1 MVLGKLFGGGAFKA
15 VGNIVDEIY
24 KSDEEREQA
33 KLAIKKVEAELK
45 KRQMDINLADA
56 QSKAGGLSGAIQRVW
71 RPLIG
76 FSCALAIFWEYV
88 LKQFLMFALAS
99 FKVETLPLPELD
111 MGTLMPLVM
120 ALLGMGAL
128 RTYEK
133 QKGLNVDKPKEDKK
147 W

>member
-1 MVLGKLFGGGAFKA
+1 MVLGKILSGGTIKA
-15 VGNIVDEIY
+15 VGNVIDELHT
-24 KSDEEREQA
+24 SEEEKQQLKLRFAEVEA
-33 KLAIKKVEAELK
+33 KLKEK
-45 KRQMDINLADA
+45 QMSINLADA
-56 QSKAGGLSGAIQRVW
+56 QSTAGGISGAIQRIW

-88 LKQFLMFALAS
+88 LKQFLTFALAS
-99 FKVETLPLPELD
+99 FKIETLPLPDMD

-133 QKGLNVDKPKEDKK
+133 QKGLNVDKDKK
-147 W
+147 